1 MALRISLVLVFIV
14 LTVTALPAQEID
26 TGMTEHAKGTFDVAL
41 KPLEPYN
48 TEEGASIGRMSLD
61 KIFHGDLEAVGKGE
75 MLTAMTDI
83 QNSAGYVAV
92 ERIAGTL
99 NGRKGTFAVLHR
111 GIMTRG
117 APELIITVVPDSGT
131 DELTG
136 LSGTM
141 TITITEGKHIYD
153 FEYTFK

>member
-1 MALRISLVLVFIV
+1 MVLRISLVLVFIV
-14 LTVTALPAQEID
+14 LTVTALPAQEIGA
-26 TGMTEHAKGTFDVAL
+26 GMSEHANGTFEVTL

-48 TEEGASIGRMSLD
+48 TEEGALLGRMSLD

-92 ERIAGTL
+92 ERITGTL

>member
-1 MALRISLVLVFIV
+1 MTRKQSLIISLLVFS
-14 LTVTALPAQEID
+14 VTSLPAQEKG
-26 TGMTEHAKGTFDVAL
+26 TGITEHANGTFEVTL

-48 TEEGASIGRMSLD
+48 TEEGALLGRMSLD

-92 ERIAGTL
+92 ERITGTL